1 MKVNPYKIN
10 PDRVNGNRADA
21 ESSSDKK
28 KSLALT
34 TMLYAALILLLFFI
48 RFWPPYNPENNA
60 ALADGGGGGGGVTV
74 NFGDSDLGSGA
85 NYKSEVLDVKNN
97 AKQAPAKSTPEEEA
111 IISQENTTADNDV
124 VIPTKEKPKKPVPV
138 EKPVQKP
145 VPEKPKVSN
154 STNDALA
161 SIMKGSNKGGDGD
174 DKVAGNKGKAN
185 GSLNSNG
192 YYGSGGSGG
201 GTGGGNGTGNGI
213 GTGSGYGAG
222 TGGGSGGGSGY
233 SLNGRKALSKP
244 APKYTCNEEG
254 KVVVEV
260 TVDQNGKTISATAGV
275 KGTTNTASCLLEQA
289 KIAALNTKWSA
300 DDKAAA
306 KQVGKII
313 YNFSLD

>member
-1 MKVNPYKIN
+1 MSFTI
-10 PDRVNGNRADA
+10 
-21 ESSSDKK
+21 SSDKK
-28 KSLALT
+28 KSLLIT
-34 TMLYAALILLLFFI
+34 TAIYAAIILLLFFI
-48 RFWPPYNPENNA
+48 RFWPPYNPENNV
-60 ALADGGGGGGGVTV
+60 ALTDGGGGGGGVTV

-85 NYKSEVLDVKNN
+85 NYKSEVLEVKNN
-97 AKQAPAKSTPEEEA
+97 AKVTPAKATPDDA
-111 IISQENTTADNDV
+111 IITQENTTTDNDV
-124 VIPTKEKPKKPVPV
+124 VIPAKEKPKKPTPV
-138 EKPVQKP
+138 KVEPKP
-145 VPEKPKVSN
+145 VPAKPKVSN

-161 SIMKGSNKGGDGD
+161 NIMKGSNKGGDGD
-174 DKVAGNKGKAN
+174 DKVSGNKGKAG

-222 TGGGSGGGSGY
+222 SGGGSGGGSGY

-300 DDKAAA
+300 DANAAA

>member
-1 MKVNPYKIN
+1 M
-10 PDRVNGNRADA
+10 
-21 ESSSDKK
+21 SSSISSDQK
-28 KSLALT
+28 KSLLFT
-34 TMLYAALILLLFFI
+34 TAIYAVIILLLLFI
-48 RFWPPYNPENNA
+48 RFWPPYNPENNV
-60 ALADGGGGGGGVTV
+60 ALADGGGGGGGVTI

-85 NYKSEVLDVKNN
+85 NYKSEVLDVKNKV
-97 AKQAPAKSTPEEEA
+97 KQAPAKATPEEES
-111 IISQENTTADNDV
+111 IITQENTTADNDV

-138 EKPVQKP
+138 EKPIQKP

-174 DKVAGNKGKAN
+174 DKAAGNKGKSN

-222 TGGGSGGGSGY
+222 SGGGSGGGSGY

-244 APKYTCNEEG
+244 APKYTCNEQG
-254 KVVVEV
+254 RVVVEV
-260 TVDQNGKTISATAGV
+260 TVDQNGKTISATPGV

-300 DDKAAA
+300 DANAAA